1 MKRMLEDIKDL
12 STKKKDKFLCISQP
26 LLDIALGFFR
36 VDEQGQ
42 IQDFSYVSQ
51 SFRMYNLVL
60 RAAKAQGT

>member
-12 STKKKDKFLCISQP
+12 STKKKDKFRWISQP
-26 LLDIALGFFR
+26 LLDIALVFFW

-51 SFRMYNLVL
+51 SFWMYNLVL
-60 RAAKAQGT
+60 RAAKARGT